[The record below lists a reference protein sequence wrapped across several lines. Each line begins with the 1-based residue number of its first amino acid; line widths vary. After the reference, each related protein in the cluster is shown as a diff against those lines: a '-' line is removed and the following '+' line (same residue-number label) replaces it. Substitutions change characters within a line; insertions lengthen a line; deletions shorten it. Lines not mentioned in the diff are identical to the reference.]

1 MADDETSV
9 WMYNPSFPL
18 AVIGAVVYGIVF
30 LVITY
35 LTLIKYR
42 AWYFTVVVIGAAVE
56 VVAYVMRTY
65 SVKNQSEIVNSREA
79 PPDPELKPGR

>member
-1 MADDETSV
+1 MADEEISV

-18 AVIGAVVYGIVF
+18 AVLGAVIYGIVF
-30 LVITY
+30 LAITY

-56 VVAYVMRTY
+56 VVAYVTRTY
-65 SVKNQSEIVNSREA
+65 SVKNQSEIASSQEA
-79 PPDPELKPGR
+79 PSDSEPNSGR